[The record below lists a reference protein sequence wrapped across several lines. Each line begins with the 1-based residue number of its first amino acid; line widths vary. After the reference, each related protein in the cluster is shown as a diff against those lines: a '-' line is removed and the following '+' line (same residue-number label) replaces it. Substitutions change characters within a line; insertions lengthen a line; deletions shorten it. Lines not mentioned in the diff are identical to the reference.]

1 MALLTLAD
9 IRALEPNVDE
19 NKAQALIEDVLS
31 LARVKVPGLTGTLS
45 LDQQDAIKG
54 ILREQVLRRYSSGDG
69 DIQQQSAG
77 PFSMTVDSRSTRTPI
92 LSKFAMNR
100 LRDVLGTNTGTA
112 FEVDTTPVEVA
123 TWEVST

>member
-1 MALLTLAD
+1 
-9 IRALEPNVDE
+9 
-19 NKAQALIEDVLS
+19 
-31 LARVKVPGLTGTLS
+31 
-45 LDQQDAIKG
+45 
-54 ILREQVLRRYSSGDG
+54 
-69 DIQQQSAG
+69 
-77 PFSMTVDSRSTRTPI
+77 MTVDSRSTRTPI